1 MLFVIVAIAAVIMQ
15 TFESVLVNNDV
26 YSWVLLVSSVALSII
41 IIANIIVKNA
51 GAIKNKQSQ
60 SDTRG

>member
-51 GAIKNKQSQ
+51 GAIKNKKSQ

>member
-51 GAIKNKQSQ
+51 GIIKNKQSQ
-60 SDTRG
+60 NDTRG